1 MRYKRALQ
9 LRSPGGAVLEDQQ
22 FSGHISPYSD
32 FPGVYD
38 FIKLRIDAVQLPSR
52 ARYPLDVA
60 FRRAHRLYLD
70 LGVPVGESI
79 EKMREKGYDAKN
91 GDFAE
96 NLTIKGIL
104 LWELKPGDVLK
115 VGGEVILK
123 ITRIGKICHQR
134 CNIFYQVG
142 DCVMPR
148 EGVFAEVVNG
158 GIVKPGDSVIL
169 DDSMTGSVSA

>member
-1 MRYKRALQ
+1 MAENIVKGVVISVNTSQ
-9 LRSPGGAVLEDQQ
+9 LKGEKKSPVDSADIVTCLGIEGDAHAGPGDRQ
-22 FSGHISPYSD
+22 IS
-32 FPGVYD
+32 
-38 FIKLRIDAVQLPSR
+38 LLAW
-52 ARYPLDVA
+52 
-60 FRRAHRLYLD
+60 
-70 LGVPVGESI
+70 ESI

>member
-1 MRYKRALQ
+1 MMENAVKGIVISVNTSLLKGEKKSPVEKVVIVPCLGIEGDAHAGPGERQISLLAL
-9 LRSPGGAVLEDQQ
+9 
-22 FSGHISPYSD
+22 
-32 FPGVYD
+32 
-38 FIKLRIDAVQLPSR
+38 
-52 ARYPLDVA
+52 
-60 FRRAHRLYLD
+60 
-70 LGVPVGESI
+70 ESI

-123 ITRIGKICHQR
+123 ITRIGKICYER
-134 CNIFYQVG
+134 CNIYYQVG

-148 EGVFAEVVNG
+148 EGVFAEVVCG
-158 GIVKPGDSVIL
+158 GVVRPGDSVIL
-169 DDSMTGSVSA
+169 ADSMTGSVSS

>member
-1 MRYKRALQ
+1 MENALKGIVISVNTS
-9 LRSPGGAVLEDQQ
+9 LLKGEKKSPVEKVDIVPCLGIEGDAHAGPGERQ
-22 FSGHISPYSD
+22 IS
-32 FPGVYD
+32 
-38 FIKLRIDAVQLPSR
+38 LLAL
-52 ARYPLDVA
+52 
-60 FRRAHRLYLD
+60 
-70 LGVPVGESI
+70 ESI

-123 ITRIGKICHQR
+123 ITRIGKICHER
-134 CNIFYQVG
+134 CDIYYQVG

-158 GIVKPGDSVIL
+158 GVVKPGDYVELINN
-169 DDSMTGSVSA
+169 DDKRIPA